1 MTDDPSYGLGA
12 LPDEPDDRD
21 WPLDA
26 LYAAEDI
33 DPTPPDALPSSYVA
47 PGMPV
52 VLDQGSSPMCVAFSS
67 SAMKAWQD
75 RRDQERWFPFD
86 ETAFFAQIGG
96 TANGAYTRVAM
107 ASLLS
112 TGYPPDPARH
122 KIAAY
127 FAVPVTADAIK
138 AAILDLGPV
147 VLSTPWFR
155 SWFRPSALGILPA
168 PDVEVGGHAIVAYGW
183 GSNGLRLRNSWGTD
197 WGVAGDCWMPLVD
210 VRHLRGAWKTAD
222 QVVHPIPWAST
233 VLVTASPTLRLRK
246 LPKTGSLAIGSLPH
260 GHRQATRRL
269 EKFGGRYTTASGKV
283 RSDWLEVS
291 HGGHTGWIARGYT
304 RTV

>member
-1 MTDDPSYGLGA
+1 
-12 LPDEPDDRD
+12 
-21 WPLDA
+21 
-26 LYAAEDI
+26 
-33 DPTPPDALPSSYVA
+33 
-47 PGMPV
+47 
-52 VLDQGSSPMCVAFSS
+52 
-67 SAMKAWQD
+67 
-75 RRDQERWFPFD
+75 
-86 ETAFFAQIGG
+86 
-96 TANGAYTRVAM
+96 
-107 ASLLS
+107 
-112 TGYPPDPARH
+112 
-122 KIAAY
+122 
-127 FAVPVTADAIK
+127 VTADAIR

-147 VLSTPWFR
+147 VLSTPWYR
-155 SWFRPSALGILPA
+155 SWFHPSAAGILPA

-183 GSNGLRLRNSWGTD
+183 DAKGIRLRNSWGVD

-291 HGGHTGWIARGYT
+291 HGGKRGWIARGYT